1 MKSTDY
7 LKQLRARTPEQLH
20 EEQAALQKERFNLR
34 LAQATGQQ
42 TQTHLVR
49 AARKKLARVNTLLKQ
64 QAQKAAKPQ
73 AKA

>member
-7 LKQLRARTPEQLH
+7 LKQLRGKTAEQLA

-42 TQTHLVR
+42 TQTHLTRV
-49 AARKKLARVNTLLKQ
+49 ARKKLARVNTLLKQ
-64 QAQKAAKPQ
+64 QTRQQ
-73 AKA
+73 AKS